1 MEELSTI
8 SIKYGTLQIRR
19 EGGEGMGHFENE
31 FLSMVGLVLNGVV
44 CHGIE
49 TRVKVS

>member
-1 MEELSTI
+1 MI
-8 SIKYGTLQIRR
+8 NGGDIHNFNQIRYVAIQR

-44 CHGIE
+44 YHDIKKE
-49 TRVKVS
+49 